1 LNSYPEEKTK
11 ENKIKRIQIGKEE
24 VRLSLFAGDMILYLE
39 NPEHST
45 KNPLRS
51 DKLLQRIR
59 IQIQHKKNQ

>member
-39 NPEHST
+39 NPEDST